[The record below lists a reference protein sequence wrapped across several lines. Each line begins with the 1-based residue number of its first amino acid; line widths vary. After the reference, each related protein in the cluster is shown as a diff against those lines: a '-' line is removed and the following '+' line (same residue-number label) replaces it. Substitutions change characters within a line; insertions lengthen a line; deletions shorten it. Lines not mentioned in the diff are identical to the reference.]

1 MLTTIVLAILVVV
14 NIFAQALPSS
24 VTQYDI
30 SSTKLY
36 SITSNTKVVVNALE
50 EDVTIYWV
58 VQNGKEDDVIEN
70 AFRTNMIHYLI
81 ILNKNEESGY
91 LSDIYP
97 EYTSDEVANNSL
109 IVECGVTQS
118 LYSI

>member
-1 MLTTIVLAILVVV
+1 MKNKTALKGGTYSIVLTTIVLAILVVV

-58 VQNGKEDDVIEN
+58 VQNTMSLKS
-70 AFRTNMIHYLI
+70 FWTNMIHYLI
-81 ILNKNEESGY
+81 ILK
-91 LSDIYP
+91 
-97 EYTSDEVANNSL
+97 
-109 IVECGVTQS
+109 
-118 LYSI
+118 

>member
-1 MLTTIVLAILVVV
+1 MKNKTALKGGTYSIVLTTIVLAILVVV

-50 EDVTIYWV
+50 EDVTGSYRMVKKTMSW
-58 VQNGKEDDVIEN
+58 KS
-70 AFRTNMIHYLI
+70 FWTNMIHYLI
-81 ILNKNEESGY
+81 ILK
-91 LSDIYP
+91 
-97 EYTSDEVANNSL
+97 
-109 IVECGVTQS
+109 
-118 LYSI
+118 

>member
-1 MLTTIVLAILVVV
+1 MKNKTALKGGTYSIVLTTIVLAILVVV

-58 VQNGKEDDVIEN
+58 VQNGKEDDVIEKLLDKRRIRIFIRHLPRN
-70 AFRTNMIHYLI
+70 IQVMRLPT
-81 ILNKNEESGY
+81 
-91 LSDIYP
+91 
-97 EYTSDEVANNSL
+97 TV
-109 IVECGVTQS
+109 
-118 LYSI
+118 

>member
-1 MLTTIVLAILVVV
+1 MKNKTALKGGTYSIVLTAIVLAILVVV

-36 SITSNTKVVVNALE
+36 SITSNTKVVVNALK

-58 VQNGKEDDVIEN
+58 VQNGKKTMSLKSFWI
-70 AFRTNMIHYLI
+70 NMMHYLI
-81 ILNKNEESGY
+81 ILKYKRRIRIFIRHLPRNIQVMR
-91 LSDIYP
+91 LP
-97 EYTSDEVANNSL
+97 TTV
-109 IVECGVTQS
+109 
-118 LYSI
+118 